1 MINVIELVLEIIV
14 VAGIIL
20 GSTLVTIVN
29 LYYKDVIW
37 VDIYERMGWN
47 ETLLCIQTHKQDKQ

>member
-1 MINVIELVLEIIV
+1 MINVIIELVLEIII

-20 GSTLVTIVN
+20 GSTLVTIMN

-37 VDIYERMGWN
+37 EDIYERMGWN
-47 ETLLCIQTHKQDKQ
+47 ETSIE